1 MSNNIPFWEEIYLND
16 DITAFTINPNKTLTE
31 FEHLLNKN
39 ADILEAGCGEGQ
51 NVLYLAKNGFH
62 NIDAFDISEAG
73 ISKLKR
79 LCIQNGVDINAFV
92 SDLREYRFN
101 KKYDL
106 IMSFAALCFVEKNTW
121 KHFILD
127 AKESTNTGGIH
138 IMHIFTDEVPASDD
152 IKPFAVGLAH
162 DGELK
167 ELYNDWEILSFQ
179 SYIFEDEHPGV
190 PKHLHSVNKIAA
202 RKTK

>member
-62 NIDAFDISEAG
+62 NIDTFDISEAG

-92 SDLREYRFN
+92 SDLREYRLIKN
-101 KKYDL
+101 MILLCPLQHCALSKK
-106 IMSFAALCFVEKNTW
+106 IPGN
-121 KHFILD
+121 ILFSMLRK
-127 AKESTNTGGIH
+127 AQIQ
-138 IMHIFTDEVPASDD
+138 
-152 IKPFAVGLAH
+152 VG
-162 DGELK
+162 
-167 ELYNDWEILSFQ
+167 Y
-179 SYIFEDEHPGV
+179 
-190 PKHLHSVNKIAA
+190 
-202 RKTK
+202 T

>member
-16 DITAFTINPNKTLTE
+16 DITAFTINPNKTLTK

>member
-162 DGELK
+162 NGELK

>member
-16 DITAFTINPNKTLTE
+16 DITAFTINPNKTLTK

-39 ADILEAGCGEGQ
+39 ANILEAGCGEGQ

>member
-1 MSNNIPFWEEIYLND
+1 
-16 DITAFTINPNKTLTE
+16 
-31 FEHLLNKN
+31 
-39 ADILEAGCGEGQ
+39 
-51 NVLYLAKNGFH
+51 
-62 NIDAFDISEAG
+62 
-73 ISKLKR
+73 
-79 LCIQNGVDINAFV
+79 
-92 SDLREYRFN
+92 
-101 KKYDL
+101 
-106 IMSFAALCFVEKNTW
+106 
-121 KHFILD
+121 
-127 AKESTNTGGIH
+127 
-138 IMHIFTDEVPASDD
+138 MHIFTDEVPASDD